1 MLTKI
6 KEIKKNFITK
16 VKEMK
21 KNFKNSFAYAL
32 LFAPL
37 MLNSAY
43 ADPPKQQPKEV
54 SLDEIMPKVFGQ
66 VTQMAFWIG
75 GLLLL
80 WGLVQFGLA
89 LRNEDSDSKSRSIMV
104 IVAAI
109 VLMGIKSIFE
119 TISGFTVTTK

>member
-32 LFAPL
+32 LFAPV
-37 MLNSAY
+37 MLENAY
-43 ADPPKQQPKEV
+43 ADDDIK
-54 SLDEIMPKVFGQ
+54 LNTLMPKLFKQ
-66 VTQMAFWIG
+66 VTDMTMWIG
-75 GLLLL
+75 GFLLL

-109 VLMGIKSIFE
+109 VVMGIKAIFNV
-119 TISGFTVTTK
+119 IVPKSMHIADS

>member
-6 KEIKKNFITK
+6 
-16 VKEMK
+16 KEMK

-32 LFAPL
+32 LFAPI
-37 MLNSAY
+37 MLDNAY
-43 ADPPKQQPKEV
+43 ADDDIK
-54 SLDEIMPKVFGQ
+54 LNTLMPKLFKQ
-66 VTQMAFWIG
+66 VTDMTMWIG
-75 GLLLL
+75 GFLLL

-109 VLMGIKSIFE
+109 VVMGIKAIFNV
-119 TISGFTVTTK
+119 IAPQSMHIADS

>member
-32 LFAPL
+32 LFAPV
-37 MLNSAY
+37 MLENAY
-43 ADPPKQQPKEV
+43 ADDDIK
-54 SLDEIMPKVFGQ
+54 LNTLMPKLFKQ
-66 VTQMAFWIG
+66 VTDMTMWIG
-75 GLLLL
+75 GFLLL

-109 VLMGIKSIFE
+109 VVMGIKAIFNV
-119 TISGFTVTTK
+119 IAPQSMHIADS

>member
-6 KEIKKNFITK
+6 
-16 VKEMK
+16 KEMK

-32 LFAPL
+32 LFAPV
-37 MLNSAY
+37 MLENAY
-43 ADPPKQQPKEV
+43 ADDDIK
-54 SLDEIMPKVFGQ
+54 LNTLMPKVFKQ
-66 VTQMAFWIG
+66 VTDMAMWIG
-75 GLLLL
+75 AFLLL

-109 VLMGIKSIFE
+109 VLMGIKTIFN
-119 TISGFTVTTK
+119 TVVPEIAKIKEN

>member
-6 KEIKKNFITK
+6 
-16 VKEMK
+16 KEMK

-32 LFAPL
+32 LFAPI
-37 MLNSAY
+37 MLDNAY
-43 ADPPKQQPKEV
+43 AGGNNQASTTSSGIDLKT
-54 SLDEIMPKVFGQ
+54 LMPKVFGQ
-66 VTQMAFWIG
+66 VTDMALWIG
-75 GLLLL
+75 GFLLL

-109 VLMGIKSIFE
+109 VLMGIKAIFNVVAPKE
-119 TISGFTVTTK
+119 MQIQ

>member
-6 KEIKKNFITK
+6 
-16 VKEMK
+16 KEMK

-32 LFAPL
+32 LFAPIIS
-37 MLNSAY
+37 NNAY
-43 ADPPKQQPKEV
+43 ADDDIKLKT
-54 SLDEIMPKVFGQ
+54 LMPNVFKQ
-66 VTQMAFWIG
+66 VTDMAMWIG
-75 GLLLL
+75 AFLLL

-109 VLMGIKSIFE
+109 VLMGIKAIFNAIIPE
-119 TISGFTVTTK
+119 GMRIPEK

>member
-6 KEIKKNFITK
+6 
-16 VKEMK
+16 KEMK

-32 LFAPL
+32 LFAPVIL
-37 MLNSAY
+37 ENAY
-43 ADPPKQQPKEV
+43 ADDDIK
-54 SLDEIMPKVFGQ
+54 LNTLMPKVFKQ
-66 VTQMAFWIG
+66 VTDMAMWIG
-75 GLLLL
+75 AFLLL

-109 VLMGIKSIFE
+109 VLMGIKTIFN
-119 TISGFTVTTK
+119 TVAPDIAKIKEN

>member
-6 KEIKKNFITK
+6 R
-16 VKEMK
+16 EMK

-37 MLNSAY
+37 MLDSAY
-43 ADPPKQQPKEV
+43 ADDDIK
-54 SLDEIMPKVFGQ
+54 LNTLMPKLFKQ
-66 VTQMAFWIG
+66 VTDMTMWIG
-75 GLLLL
+75 GFLLL

-109 VLMGIKSIFE
+109 VVMGIKAIFNV
-119 TISGFTVTTK
+119 IAPQSMHIGDS

>member
-6 KEIKKNFITK
+6 
-16 VKEMK
+16 KEMK

-37 MLNSAY
+37 MLDSAY
-43 ADPPKQQPKEV
+43 ADDDIN
-54 SLDEIMPKVFGQ
+54 LNTLMPKLFKQ
-66 VTQMAFWIG
+66 VTDMTMWIG
-75 GLLLL
+75 GFLLL

-109 VLMGIKSIFE
+109 VVMGIKAIFNV
-119 TISGFTVTTK
+119 IAPKSMHIGDS

>member
-6 KEIKKNFITK
+6 KKIKKNFITK

-43 ADPPKQQPKEV
+43 ADPPKQQPKED
-54 SLDEIMPKVFGQ
+54 SIDE
-66 VTQMAFWIG
+66 TQMAFWIG
-75 GLLLL
+75 GFLLL
-80 WGLVQFGLA
+80 WGLLQFGLA

-109 VLMGIKSIFE
+109 VIMGIKSIFE

>member
-6 KEIKKNFITK
+6 R
-16 VKEMK
+16 EMK

-43 ADPPKQQPKEV
+43 AGGNNQGSTTTDIK
-54 SLDEIMPKVFGQ
+54 LDTLMPRVFGQ

-75 GLLLL
+75 GFLLL

-109 VLMGIKSIFE
+109 ILMGIKTIF
-119 TISGFTVTTK
+119 TTVSGLNVT

>member
-6 KEIKKNFITK
+6 Q
-16 VKEMK
+16 EMK

-32 LFAPL
+32 LFAPI
-37 MLNSAY
+37 MLDNAY
-43 ADPPKQQPKEV
+43 AGGNNQSSGIDLKT
-54 SLDEIMPKVFGQ
+54 LMPKVFGQ
-66 VTQMAFWIG
+66 VTDMALWIG
-75 GLLLL
+75 GFLLL

-109 VLMGIKSIFE
+109 VLMGIKAIFNVVAPKE
-119 TISGFTVTTK
+119 MQIQ

>member
-6 KEIKKNFITK
+6 
-16 VKEMK
+16 KEMK

-32 LFAPL
+32 LFVPL
-37 MLNSAY
+37 MLNNAY
-43 ADPPKQQPKEV
+43 AGGNNQGSTTTDIK
-54 SLDEIMPKVFGQ
+54 LDTLMPRVFGQ

-75 GLLLL
+75 GFLLL

-109 VLMGIKSIFE
+109 ILMGIKTIF
-119 TISGFTVTTK
+119 TTVSGLSVT

>member
-6 KEIKKNFITK
+6 R
-16 VKEMK
+16 EMK

-37 MLNSAY
+37 MLDSAY
-43 ADPPKQQPKEV
+43 ADDDIK
-54 SLDEIMPKVFGQ
+54 LNTLMPKLFKQ
-66 VTQMAFWIG
+66 VTDMTMWIG
-75 GLLLL
+75 GFLLL

-109 VLMGIKSIFE
+109 VVMGIKAIFNV
-119 TISGFTVTTK
+119 IVPQSMHIADS

>member
-6 KEIKKNFITK
+6 Q
-16 VKEMK
+16 EMK

-32 LFAPL
+32 LFVPL

-43 ADPPKQQPKEV
+43 AGGNNQGSTTTDIK
-54 SLDEIMPKVFGQ
+54 LDTLMPRVFGQ

-75 GLLLL
+75 GFLLL

-109 VLMGIKSIFE
+109 ILMGIKTIF
-119 TISGFTVTTK
+119 TTVSGLSVT

>member
-6 KEIKKNFITK
+6 Q
-16 VKEMK
+16 EMK

-43 ADPPKQQPKEV
+43 AGGNNQESTTTDIK
-54 SLDEIMPKVFGQ
+54 LYTLMPRVFGQ

-75 GLLLL
+75 GFLLL

-104 IVAAI
+104 IVSAI
-109 VLMGIKSIFE
+109 ILMGIKTIF
-119 TISGFTVTTK
+119 TTVSGLSVT

>member
-6 KEIKKNFITK
+6 KEI
-16 VKEMK
+16 K

-37 MLNSAY
+37 MVDSTY
-43 ADPPKQQPKEV
+43 ADTPQNV
-54 SLDEIMPKVFGQ
+54 EIDKLMPKVFGQ

-75 GLLLL
+75 GFLLL

-104 IVAAI
+104 IVSAI
-109 VLMGIKSIFE
+109 VLMGIKAIFE
-119 TISGFTVTTK
+119 TVSGFTVTTK

>member
-6 KEIKKNFITK
+6 
-16 VKEMK
+16 KEMK

-32 LFAPL
+32 LFAPI
-37 MLNSAY
+37 MLDNAY
-43 ADPPKQQPKEV
+43 ADDDIK
-54 SLDEIMPKVFGQ
+54 LNTLMPKLFKQ
-66 VTQMAFWIG
+66 VTDMTMWIG
-75 GLLLL
+75 GFLLL

-109 VLMGIKSIFE
+109 VVMGIKAIFNV
-119 TISGFTVTTK
+119 IAPQSMHIGDS

>member
-6 KEIKKNFITK
+6 
-16 VKEMK
+16 KEMK

-32 LFAPL
+32 LFAPV
-37 MLNSAY
+37 MLENAYAY
-43 ADPPKQQPKEV
+43 ADDDIK
-54 SLDEIMPKVFGQ
+54 LNTLMPKVFKQ
-66 VTQMAFWIG
+66 VTDIAMWIG
-75 GLLLL
+75 AFLLL

-109 VLMGIKSIFE
+109 VLMGIKAIFN
-119 TISGFTVTTK
+119 TIAPDVAKIPEK

>member
-6 KEIKKNFITK
+6 
-16 VKEMK
+16 KEMK

-32 LFAPL
+32 LFAPI
-37 MLNSAY
+37 MLDNAY
-43 ADPPKQQPKEV
+43 ADDDIK
-54 SLDEIMPKVFGQ
+54 LNTLMPKLFKQ
-66 VTQMAFWIG
+66 VTDMTMWIG
-75 GLLLL
+75 GFLLL

-109 VLMGIKSIFE
+109 VVMGIKAIFNV
-119 TISGFTVTTK
+119 IAPQSMHIADY

>member
-6 KEIKKNFITK
+6 
-16 VKEMK
+16 KEMK

-32 LFAPL
+32 LFAPV
-37 MLNSAY
+37 MLENAY
-43 ADPPKQQPKEV
+43 ADDDIN
-54 SLDEIMPKVFGQ
+54 LNTLMPKLFKQ
-66 VTQMAFWIG
+66 VTDMTMWIG
-75 GLLLL
+75 GFLLL

-109 VLMGIKSIFE
+109 VVMGIKAIFNV
-119 TISGFTVTTK
+119 IAPKSMHIGDS

>member
-6 KEIKKNFITK
+6 
-16 VKEMK
+16 KEMK

-32 LFAPL
+32 LFAPV
-37 MLNSAY
+37 MLENAY
-43 ADPPKQQPKEV
+43 ADDDDIK
-54 SLDEIMPKVFGQ
+54 LNTLMPKVFKQ
-66 VTQMAFWIG
+66 VTDMAMWIG
-75 GLLLL
+75 AFLLL

-109 VLMGIKSIFE
+109 VLMGIKAIFN
-119 TISGFTVTTK
+119 TIVPEAAKIPEK

>member
-6 KEIKKNFITK
+6 KEIKKNCITK

-32 LFAPL
+32 LFAPI
-37 MLNSAY
+37 MVDNAY
-43 ADPPKQQPKEV
+43 ADDDIKLKT
-54 SLDEIMPKVFGQ
+54 LMPQVFKQ
-66 VTQMAFWIG
+66 VTDMAMWIG
-75 GLLLL
+75 AFLLL

-109 VLMGIKSIFE
+109 VLMGIKAIFNAVIPE
-119 TISGFTVTTK
+119 GMRIPEK

>member
-6 KEIKKNFITK
+6 Q
-16 VKEMK
+16 EMK

-43 ADPPKQQPKEV
+43 AGGNSQGSTTTDVK
-54 SLDEIMPKVFGQ
+54 LDTLMPKVFGQ

-75 GLLLL
+75 GFLLL

-109 VLMGIKSIFE
+109 ILMGIKTIFT
-119 TISGFTVTTK
+119 TISGLNVT

>member
-6 KEIKKNFITK
+6 
-16 VKEMK
+16 KEMK

-32 LFAPL
+32 LFAPV
-37 MLNSAY
+37 MLENAY
-43 ADPPKQQPKEV
+43 ADADDDIK
-54 SLDEIMPKVFGQ
+54 LNTLMPKVFKQ
-66 VTQMAFWIG
+66 VTDMAMWIG
-75 GLLLL
+75 AFLLL

-109 VLMGIKSIFE
+109 VLMGIKAIFN
-119 TISGFTVTTK
+119 TIAPEVAKIPEK

>member
-6 KEIKKNFITK
+6 Q
-16 VKEMK
+16 EMK

-32 LFAPL
+32 LFVPL

-43 ADPPKQQPKEV
+43 AGGNNKGSTTTDIN
-54 SLDEIMPKVFGQ
+54 LDTLMPRVFGQ

-75 GLLLL
+75 GFLLL

-109 VLMGIKSIFE
+109 ILMGIKTIF
-119 TISGFTVTTK
+119 TTVSGLSVS